1 MRTPMFLIISLYT
14 TSMYYFMQRKNNYF
28 NPQNK
33 IQKSLVFL
41 RNLFSFRTN
50 RNLYLLKPQVFN
62 YVLLQ

>member
-1 MRTPMFLIISLYT
+1 MFLIISLYA